1 MTSTSLH
8 TQLARIQFLLLVA
21 VSLLSGLVSGD
32 STNAQLAYAVMSF
45 VAVALA
51 TLILTG
57 GQSPSPE

>member
-1 MTSTSLH
+1 
-8 TQLARIQFLLLVA
+8 LARIQFLLLVA
-21 VSLLSGLVSGD
+21 VSLLSGLVIGD